1 MDVKDT
7 STGKSIKKQNALK
20 RFWDKFSIGAKKT
33 LRIIVG
39 RTIPQ
44 KLFRLYI
51 LTVIIGALLLA
62 APFCLQKIEIDG
74 VMVQLNGF
82 TNAGGVY
89 NFWKALFIACSGF
102 SDTGLTPV
110 PIYTYL
116 NTGGQV
122 VLMILIEVGGIGI
135 ITLFYFVWNFFKKK
149 DQKIDVS
156 QLYIM
161 QAERGGNKL
170 ADSWRVLKKALCF
183 ILLTQIVFMF
193 IYSMCFCFIPAYTQ
207 RFLVQDSL
215 GNNIEVGIS
224 FDDKTQPLGL
234 YHNYG
239 KSLWTGLFTTVSAMN
254 NAGFD
259 NISATSM
266 APYRNGVGTV
276 LQLFIVLELIIGGLG
291 HFVWFEVIE
300 KIKCKA
306 LHKHYKMTLYSK
318 VAISVYGFVALFGV
332 GAALL
337 TEFFGKAVH
346 SNVNVVPRGLYGHEA
361 VPAKELTVIGNTNSN
376 FEFGHGGHSSVMYN
390 KICTILFGSF
400 NCRSLGM
407 ETIKSDYFVDG
418 TKWIFCILMFIGA
431 SPCSTAG
438 GIRTTTLAVIVVTI
452 WCKLCGRKNVFFFK
466 RRISNDTVQQ
476 SFIIFFISLLI
487 LLIGVAVLSSA
498 TPKPAYWEERQI
510 DPNTWYGFSEYLM
523 ECASA
528 FGTVGLSAG
537 ITAFTKWWGLLY
549 LIFLM
554 FVGQLGV
561 INTLLSWTKMHP
573 HFNDIEYPYED
584 IKIG

>member
-1 MDVKDT
+1 MDVIDT
-7 STGKSIKKQNALK
+7 STGKSIKKQNAFK
-20 RFWDKFSIGAKKT
+20 RFWHKLTIGAKKAG
-33 LRIIVG
+33 RIIVG

-51 LTVIIGALLLA
+51 LIVIVGALLLA
-62 APFCLQKIEIDG
+62 APFCLQKIEING
-74 VMVQLNGF
+74 QLVQLNGF

-122 VLMILIEVGGIGI
+122 VLIILIEVGGIGV

-149 DQKIDVS
+149 GAKIDVG

-170 ADSWRVLKKALCF
+170 SDSWKVLKKALCF
-183 ILLTQIVFMF
+183 ILIAQLIFMF
-193 IYSMCFCFIPAYTQ
+193 LYSFCFCFIPAYSQQFVGDQTS
-207 RFLVQDSL
+207 VE
-215 GNNIEVGIS
+215 IGIS
-224 FDDKTQPLGL
+224 YNTNQELGL

-266 APYRNGVGTV
+266 APYRNGVGTI
-276 LQLFIVLELIIGGLG
+276 LQLLIVLELIIGGLG

-300 KIKCKA
+300 KIRCNA
-306 LHKHYKMTLYSK
+306 MHKQYKMTLYSK
-318 VAISVYGFVALFGV
+318 VAISVYLIVAAFGV
-332 GAALL
+332 GASLI

-346 SNVNVVPRGLYGHEA
+346 SDVNVLPTAIYGVDA
-361 VPAKELTVIGNTNSN
+361 LPAKELTIIGNTNS
-376 FEFGHGGHSSVMYN
+376 HGEWGNGSASSVMYN
-390 KICTILFGSF
+390 KICTIIFGSF

-466 RRISNDTVQQ
+466 RRISNDTVVQ
-476 SFIIFFISLLI
+476 SFMIFFISLLI
-487 LLIGVAVLSSA
+487 LLIGVAVLASA
-498 TPKPAYWEERQI
+498 TPKPSNWEEMGL
-510 DPNTWYGFSEYLM
+510 DPNSWYGFSEYLM

-537 ITAFTKWWGLLY
+537 ITAVTKWWGLLY